1 MKILKGFD
9 QFVNEGVNDEFADSE
24 LINDESDNLGEIED
38 IENDIEDHVEDNMED
53 DMDQDEEESGQYI
66 GNKLMNELA
75 NKLGTKVVNN
85 SIDYEGKKINYYSET
100 EAFHIGNNKF
110 ATVSEVLDFL
120 NQDDSSQEEI
130 EE

>member
-9 QFVNEGVNDEFADSE
+9 QFVNEDVNNEFDNSE
-24 LINDESDNLGEIED
+24 LINDESDMDSVETENVDDSIED
-38 IENDIEDHVEDNMED
+38 E
-53 DMDQDEEESGQYI
+53 MDEQEEESGQYI

-75 NKLGTKVVNN
+75 SKLGTTVVNN

-110 ATVSEVLDFL
+110 DTISEVLDFL
-120 NQDDSSQEEI
+120 EQEETDDSDQQ
-130 EE
+130 